1 LSGWSELYFSNAA
14 KRQLKIARQHQIPP
28 SIIQKKK
35 KKTTTPPPKKN
46 KKKKK
51 KTIDGGERMN
61 HGMQFSNFIFILF

>member
-35 KKTTTPPPKKN
+35 K
-46 KKKKK
+46 
-51 KTIDGGERMN
+51 TIDGGERMN